1 MRLCALMHRTLSSA
15 WHQQAVRFFDFCWA
29 THLAARHAFNASWR
43 RASERNT
50 VVQDCDIYLLDD
62 VLAAVDAHVAAWL
75 TTHALTGPMLDAKT
89 RVVCSNA
96 SLITVVA
103 DQTMRLYKGKVLS
116 SDMSAKLGGSDEAVR
131 GGMSVRGSRGQ
142 PSPLSIAL
150 GLAGKSLMLRHLA
163 FMLN

>member
-1 MRLCALMHRTLSSA
+1 MTVHLSM
-15 WHQQAVRFFDFCWA
+15 QQVCTKLRYL
-29 THLAARHAFNASWR
+29 LAARHPFDASWQCT
-43 RASERNT
+43 SDFDI

-62 VLAAVDAHVAAWL
+62 ILSAVDAHVAAWL
-75 TTHALTGPMLDAKT
+75 TTHALTGPMLDGKT

-103 DQTMRLYKGKVLS
+103 DQTVRLYKGKVLS

-150 GLAGKSLMLRHLA
+150 GLTG
-163 FMLN
+163 